1 MVKFSKLSNLI
12 FFFQFSKF
20 LNFEN
25 LLIFLIEEFRI
36 FDHFSKLVNYSNFW
50 NWGAVEISNE
60 QNNLERL
67 IFSNLKIANFKN
79 YEVQSLNFF
88 INKIIFF

>member
-36 FDHFSKLVNYSNFW
+36 FDHFSKLVNYSNIW